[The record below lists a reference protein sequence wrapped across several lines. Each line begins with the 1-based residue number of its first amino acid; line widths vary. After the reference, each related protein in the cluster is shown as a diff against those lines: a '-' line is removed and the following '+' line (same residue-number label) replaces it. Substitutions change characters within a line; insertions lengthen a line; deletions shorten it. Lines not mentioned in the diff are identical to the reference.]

1 MRHPRDQLRDRLLDA
16 PDEVAPHNLPP
27 RFGEA
32 RVAVAHVLARLES
45 EGIPAETLVMV
56 MMAEALPR
64 MVHQNGPEWAAAMMT
79 RLAQSLAPDASPRGT
94 RQ

>member
-1 MRHPRDQLRDRLLDA
+1 MDA

-32 RVAVAHVLARLES
+32 RVAAVAHVLARLES

-64 MVHQNGPEWAAAMMT
+64 MVHQNGPEWAAAMLT
-79 RLAQSLAPDASPRGT
+79 RLAYSLTPSASPGGT